1 MEKQRYDDEIPEILP
16 WICCMAIIPYLYNV
30 ISNSILES
38 DLTKYANVWFQYNI
52 QLLSEFKL
60 TAGDA
65 FHLII
70 GFQLPVSKIYN
81 GDDSVHTTEL
91 QTMIAWLLLHT

>member
-1 MEKQRYDDEIPEILP
+1 MKKWKNKEVEIQRHDDEIPEILI
-16 WICCMAIIPYLYNV
+16 WTCRMAIIPYSYNI
-30 ISNSILES
+30 ISNSIFES
-38 DLTKYANVWFQYNI
+38 NLTKYANVWFQYNI

-70 GFQLPVSKIYN
+70 GFQLPVP
-81 GDDSVHTTEL
+81 
-91 QTMIAWLLLHT
+91 